1 MKSGGPQKRILEST
15 KKSHVLSPPSKFRIA
30 KESRDE
36 NVGVLQ
42 GKYNEDLNLRKP
54 NSTKMLTDLGHLMEI
69 SENLEILEKGWT
81 V

>member
-1 MKSGGPQKRILEST
+1 MLEST
-15 KKSHVLSPPSKFRIA
+15 KKSHVLSPASRFGIA

-54 NSTKMLTDLGHLMEI
+54 NSTKMLTDLSHLMKS
-69 SENLEILEKGWT
+69 SENLEIIQKGWT